1 MLILDGRD
9 VHATLTME
17 DCIEA
22 VREALQTFARRDCE
36 QFPRFQLKP
45 ATDGPLMGLM
55 PAFQGGE
62 TPVWCLKDVL
72 VASGNRARGLD
83 SHQGVILLHD
93 GETGEPLALVDA
105 TAITALRTAAT
116 SAVATLALGR
126 PDARRIAI
134 LGSGTQAR
142 AHIDAL
148 RIALPGAE
156 IVIWARSPEQA
167 GQLAEATGCHLASS
181 TRDAVVDAD
190 IICTVTG
197 AREPLLRLDWLKA
210 GCHINAVGASSPQA
224 RELGTDIVSSAAF
237 FVDSRAQ
244 ARVECGE
251 LLLPMREGVIG
262 EDHVRAEIGEVLIGA
277 RPGRSSRDTL
287 TVFKSLGMAVED
299 MAAAVCA
306 LRRAKALGIG
316 QQIRWRAG

>member
-9 VHATLTME
+9 VRAALTME

-22 VREALQTFARRDCE
+22 VREALKIFARRECE

-45 ATDGPLMGLM
+45 AAGGPLMGLM
-55 PAFQGGE
+55 PAFQGGDM
-62 TPVWCLKDVL
+62 PVWCLKDVL

-116 SAVATLALGR
+116 SAVATLALAR

-142 AHIDAL
+142 AHIDAMRL
-148 RIALPGAE
+148 AVPQAE
-156 IVIWARSPEQA
+156 IVLWARSPGQA
-167 GQLAEATGCHLASS
+167 GRLAEATGCRLAPAIE
-181 TRDAVVDAD
+181 DAVVDAD

-197 AREPLLRLDWLKA
+197 AREPLLRREWLKA

-224 RELGTDIVSSAAF
+224 RELGTDIIASAAF

-244 ARVECGE
+244 AMVECGE
-251 LLLPMREGVIG
+251 LLLPMHEGIIG
-262 EDHVRAEIGEVLIGA
+262 EDHIRGEIGEVLVGS
-277 RPGRSSRDTL
+277 RPGRSSADAL

-306 LRRAKALGIG
+306 LRNAKTMGIG
-316 QQIRWRAG
+316 QEIRWRAG

>member
-1 MLILDGRD
+1 MLILDGMD
-9 VHATLTME
+9 VRAALTME
-17 DCIEA
+17 DCIGA
-22 VREALQTFARRDCE
+22 VREALQTFARGDCE

-45 ATDGPLMGLM
+45 GTDAPLMGLM
-55 PAFQGGE
+55 PAFQGGDA
-62 TPVWCLKDVL
+62 PVWCLKDVL

-83 SHQGVILLHD
+83 SHQGAILLHN
-93 GETGEPLALVDA
+93 GTTGEPLALVDA

-116 SAVATLALGR
+116 SVVATLALAR
-126 PDARRIAI
+126 PDALRIAI

-142 AHIDAL
+142 AHIEAL
-148 RIALPGAE
+148 RFALPRAE

-167 GQLAEATGCHLASS
+167 EQLAGETGCRQASS
-181 TRDAVVDAD
+181 IEGAVAEAD

-210 GCHINAVGASSPQA
+210 GCHVNAVGASSPQA
-224 RELGTDIVSSAAF
+224 RELGSDIVSSAEF

-244 ARVECGE
+244 AMVECGE

-262 EDHVRAEIGEVLIGA
+262 EDHVRAEIGEVLVGS
-277 RPGRSSRDTL
+277 RPGRSGPGAL

-306 LRRAKALGIG
+306 LRKAQASGIG